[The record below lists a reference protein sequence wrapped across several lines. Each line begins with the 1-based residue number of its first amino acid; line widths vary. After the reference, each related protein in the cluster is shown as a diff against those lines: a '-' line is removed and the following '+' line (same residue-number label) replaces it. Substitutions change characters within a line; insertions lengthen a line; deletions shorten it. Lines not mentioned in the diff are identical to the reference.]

1 MVLFPKKMQIFWQTA
16 NLNSLERKRIFHNN
30 CFSPLLLGMRLG
42 ASLPKW
48 HGRSS
53 DSQPSAL
60 FFHYGSFQSGS
71 RRHLEIGLPC
81 IITFV
86 VFVSSLVLSYL
97 LLLLFLRNVVISK
110 SVFLESE
117 LKKFPNLYRS
127 ATKWI

>member
-1 MVLFPKKMQIFWQTA
+1 M
-16 NLNSLERKRIFHNN
+16 
-30 CFSPLLLGMRLG
+30 
-42 ASLPKW
+42 
-48 HGRSS
+48 
-53 DSQPSAL
+53 
-60 FFHYGSFQSGS
+60 
-71 RRHLEIGLPC
+71 EIGLPC